1 MRKFKKG
8 TLITFTY
15 PGKFI
20 KIDKK
25 EKRAQPCLS
34 KKKFKGSLK
43 KLKKRVSKQIK
54 MHWYIYIYIYV

>member
-25 EKRAQPCLS
+25 EPSLAFQ
-34 KKKFKGSLK
+34 KKIQGELK
-43 KLKKRVSKQIK
+43 KVKKEYLNR
-54 MHWYIYIYIYV
+54 